1 MIFYLKP
8 FICKVEWREG
18 GRSRGGEEEKRGG
31 EEEKRRGD
39 EIWRSV
45 GELVLAM
52 RIPEIPAEG
61 RVSG

>member
-8 FICKVEWREG
+8 FICKVEWREE
-18 GRSRGGEEEKRGG
+18 GRSRGG

-39 EIWRSV
+39 EIRRSV

-52 RIPEIPAEG
+52 RVREIPAEG